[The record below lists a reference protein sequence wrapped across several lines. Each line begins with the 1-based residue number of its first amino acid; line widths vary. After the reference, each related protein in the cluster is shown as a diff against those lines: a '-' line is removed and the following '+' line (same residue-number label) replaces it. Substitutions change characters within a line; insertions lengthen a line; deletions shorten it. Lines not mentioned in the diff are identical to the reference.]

1 MNRINQRGLD
11 LIQYKTELM
20 KDYPKLVKDSLLLSL
35 EQLVENKVMDMDTYI
50 MIKDESTT
58 PSTFEDYLISKQ
70 QFMKTDQEIFV
81 EFELV
86 REKLTAK
93 LASHGMNQL
102 QSESVID
109 KDLILVTKKF
119 CVNEA
124 FTMSY
129 FGVKEEDL
137 PKLMKR
143 RGFVEKFAVLRL
155 TSIFK
160 GFIEELEYPLDLF
173 VCDMSLVYYDK
184 DENGYSID
192 LYFELPVEEVERE
205 DRLDEICEAINVVVE
220 KSQVHYDSKAVA

>member
-11 LIQYKTELM
+11 LIQYKTELL

-50 MIKDESTT
+50 MIKEESST

-70 QFMKTDQEIFV
+70 NFMKTDQEIFV

-93 LASHGMNQL
+93 LASHGMHQL

-119 CVNEA
+119 CVNEE

-205 DRLDEICEAINVVVE
+205 DRLDEICEAINVVSE
-220 KSQVHYDSKAVA
+220 KSQVHYNSKAVA